1 MDNQIETN
9 IRKSIGEF
17 YENLTDEQLVTLNK
31 NVDIGIVTNRPLNIG
46 ATQHLDIVHGSE
58 NVIKCKDG

>member
-17 YENLTDEQLVTLNK
+17 YENLTDEQLVALNK
-31 NVDIGIVTNRPLNIG
+31 NVDTGIVTNRPLNIG
-46 ATQHLDIVHGSE
+46 ATQHIGIVHGSE
-58 NVIKCKDG
+58 NVIKRKDG